1 MMQNV
6 CSTTER
12 IVRVVVGLAV
22 LSLVYFLRDQG
33 AVRYLGLVG
42 LIPIGTAV
50 IKYCPISHLLGFS
63 SCGMKEHGV

>member
-12 IVRVVVGLAV
+12 IVRVIIGLAI

-33 AVRYLGLVG
+33 AVRYVGLVG

-50 IKYCPISHLLGFS
+50 IKYCPISHLLGFT
-63 SCGMKEHGV
+63 SCVVKRA

>member
-12 IVRVVVGLAV
+12 IVRVIIGLAI

-33 AVRYLGLVG
+33 AVRYLGLLG
-42 LIPIGTAV
+42 FIPIGTAI
-50 IKYCPISHLLGFS
+50 IKYCPISHVLGINT
-63 SCGMKEHGV
+63 CAMKRA